1 MTASMKNITPKIFLM
16 LIVLTVGACGK
27 KEEQN
32 ETASIQASTDKTNI
46 LSDIKSDF
54 SGDPAKGKRLYLQCR
69 ACHSLKK
76 GEPHKIGP
84 NLYNFYGKQ
93 AGSQERFNY
102 SSELLDSQILW
113 DYDNLD
119 RWLENPQA
127 LIPEN
132 KMVYVG
138 MRNLKDR
145 EDLIAYLLIETQ

>member
-1 MTASMKNITPKIFLM
+1 MKNVTPKLFLVLSM
-16 LIVLTVGACGK
+16 LTLTACGK
-27 KEEQN
+27 DEQKN
-32 ETASIQASTDKTNI
+32 ETIDVQSSVDQTQI
-46 LSDIKSDF
+46 LSNLKDEF
-54 SGDPAKGKRLYLQCR
+54 AGDPERGKRLYLQCR

-102 SSELLDSQILW
+102 SSELLDSKILW